1 MADQNVASEADIRN
15 LARAARGGIRRI
27 FLHWT
32 GGHYGRNEEAYH
44 LCIDRDGTVY
54 LNCRTFL
61 SYKCHTLDHNSGAI
75 GIALCCGYDGECW
88 APAGK
93 DAALLDVAYE
103 RDRMPRTDCA
113 IIDYG
118 EEPPTR
124 EQIEVMAKVVAI
136 LCRELRLPIEEDT
149 VMTHCEIAF
158 IDGYGPGDGDPD
170 MRWDLW
176 FLPEADTVNGALY
189 PGGLL
194 LRAKAQYYLDTMDC
208 AA

>member
-1 MADQNVASEADIRN
+1 MLNQNPVTEEAIRDMARE
-15 LARAARGGIRRI
+15 ARGGIRRI

-32 GGHYGRNEEAYH
+32 GGHYGTNEDAYH
-44 LCIDRDGTVY
+44 ICIDRNGEAY
-54 LNCRTFL
+54 LNCKSFL
-61 SYKCHTLDHNSGAI
+61 SFKAHTYEHNTGAI
-75 GIALCCGYDGECW
+75 GIALLCGYEGRCW

-93 DAALLDVAYE
+93 DASLLDVAYE
-103 RDRMPRTDCA
+103 SGHPAKAGCA
-113 IIDYG
+113 VIDYG

-124 EQIEVMAKVVAI
+124 KQIEGMAKIVAL
-136 LCRELRLPIEEDT
+136 LCRELYLPIEEDT

-176 FLPEADTVNGALY
+176 FLPEPGSLGGALY

-194 LRAKAQYYLDTMDC
+194 LRAKAQYYLDTTADE
-208 AA
+208 A